1 MFLIKLEGLYGNEKF
16 NAYYR
21 ELGYC
26 FDFVNDKKYA
36 TAFSNQDKILKIL
49 DHADWYCKQYNASSM
64 SVVPLRG

>member
-21 ELGYC
+21 ENGDC

-49 DHADWYCKQYNASSM
+49 DHAGWYCKQYNASSM